1 MTYATE
7 QPVPDEAAEQTEAEP
22 EPDPEPTP
30 EDAGPVAYKVIGRQR
45 VDEVKRGG
53 TLYLDP
59 DDPRT
64 ARLIARGQIARAE
77 PTQED

>member
-7 QPVPDEAAEQTEAEP
+7 QPVPDEAAEQTEAAP
-22 EPDPEPTP
+22 ESDPEPTP
-30 EDAGPVAYKVIGRQR
+30 EHAGTVAYQVIGRHR

-53 TLYLDP
+53 TLHLDP
-59 DDPRT
+59 NDPRT
-64 ARLIARGQIARAE
+64 ARLIERGQIARVE